1 MDRARQIVDG
11 YRSVRL
17 RWHNIVARSGWRN
30 ASTGEICRQCGTVV
44 EKRIVAQVFAGC
56 DVVGGARI
64 KNHKRIEPN
73 RMRKREGAGHNHPVP
88 DIEVRSSVVRGY
100 VVLV

>member
-1 MDRARQIVDG
+1 MVRAGQIVDG
-11 YRSVRL
+11 NRSVRL
-17 RWHNIVARSGWRN
+17 RWHDIVARSGWRN
-30 ASTGEICRQCGTVV
+30 ASTGKICSQCGAVV

-64 KNHKRIEPN
+64 ENHKRTEPN
-73 RMRKREGAGHNHPVP
+73 RMRQREGSGHNHPVP
-88 DIEVRSSVVRGY
+88 DIEGGSSVVRGY